1 MSLRLLILG
10 LDFLAIPEFKN
21 IVPKTLKF
29 FQLRSRNF
37 LLRTQRNKLI
47 IHYILCHR
55 KEKREKHNNF
65 IEPFFHSQ
73 NFYNE
78 IEKAVI

>member
-55 KEKREKHNNF
+55 KKRKGKNIKISLSLFPITKLN
-65 IEPFFHSQ
+65 
-73 NFYNE
+73 NE
-78 IEKAVI
+78 IVKAAI